1 MPQIDFE
8 KFTEK
13 IEWLTPLWFDEFTK
27 VSKLVDEAEGEGKLI
42 SIYAGPNTIDL
53 MKAVISD
60 DIDGLIAKEE
70 TNKLVYALRALERLG
85 YVLDYTRSRSIC
97 LKPPRLYRKD
107 LYTTFYWR
115 DNSNPSCFEAYIS
128 VPTSIAWSLISL
140 GYGLL
145 KPGQHKIFN
154 NKASMRPGY
163 EE

>member
-8 KFTEK
+8 KITEK
-13 IEWLTPLWFDEFTK
+13 IERYTPLWFDEFTK
-27 VSKLVDEAEGEGKLI
+27 ISKLVDEAEREGKLI
-42 SIYAGPNTIDL
+42 SVYASPNTVDL

-85 YVLDYTRSRSIC
+85 YVLDYTRNHSIY
-97 LKPPRLYRKD
+97 LKPPRLYRND
-107 LYTTFYWR
+107 LYTTFYWK
-115 DNSNPSCFEAYIS
+115 DNSIPSSFEAYIS
-128 VPTSIAWSLISL
+128 VSTGIAWPLISP

-154 NKASMRPGY
+154 SKASMRPDY

>member
-8 KFTEK
+8 KLTEK
-13 IEWLTPLWFDEFTK
+13 IDKFTPLWFDEFTK
-27 VSKLVDEAEGEGKLI
+27 MSKLVDKAEQEGKLI
-42 SIYAGPNTIDL
+42 DIYASPNTVDL

-70 TNKLVYALRALERLG
+70 TNNLVYALRALERLG
-85 YVLDYTRSRSIC
+85 YVLDYTRSHLIW
-97 LKPPRLYRKD
+97 LKPPRLYRNN
-107 LYTTFYWR
+107 LYATFYWK
-115 DNSNPSCFEAYIS
+115 DSSNPYSFEAYFS
-128 VPTSIAWSLISL
+128 VPTGLAWPLISL

-154 NKASMRPGY
+154 SKASMRPGY

>member
-8 KFTEK
+8 KITEK
-13 IEWLTPLWFDEFTK
+13 IERYTPLWFDEFTK
-27 VSKLVDEAEGEGKLI
+27 ISKLVDEAEREGKLI
-42 SIYAGPNTIDL
+42 SVYASPNTVDL

-85 YVLDYTRSRSIC
+85 YVLDYTRNHSIY
-97 LKPPRLYRKD
+97 LKPPRLYRND
-107 LYTTFYWR
+107 LYTTFHWK
-115 DNSNPSCFEAYIS
+115 DNSIPSSFEAYIS
-128 VPTSIAWSLISL
+128 VPTGIAWPLISL

-154 NKASMRPGY
+154 SKASMRPDY

>member
-13 IEWLTPLWFDEFTK
+13 IEKFTPLWFDEFTK
-27 VSKLVDEAEGEGKLI
+27 VSKLIDKAEGEGKLI
-42 SIYAGPNTIDL
+42 SIYASPNTVDL

-60 DIDGLIAKEE
+60 DIDSLLVNKE
-70 TNKLVYALRALERLG
+70 TNNLVYALRALERLG
-85 YVLDYTRSRSIC
+85 YVLDYTRNHSIC
-97 LKPPRLYRKD
+97 LKPPRLYRND
-107 LYTTFYWR
+107 LYTTFYWK
-115 DNSNPSCFEAYIS
+115 DNSNPASFEAYIS
-128 VPTSIAWSLISL
+128 VSTGIAWPLISL

-145 KPGQHKIFN
+145 KPGQHKIFS

>member
-8 KFTEK
+8 KLTEK
-13 IEWLTPLWFDEFTK
+13 IDKFTPLWFDEFTK

-42 SIYAGPNTIDL
+42 SVYASPNTVDL

-85 YVLDYTRSRSIC
+85 YVLDYTRNHSIC
-97 LKPPRLYRKD
+97 LKPPRLYRND
-107 LYTTFYWR
+107 LYTTFHWK
-115 DNSNPSCFEAYIS
+115 DNGIPSSFEAYIS

-145 KPGQHKIFN
+145 NPGKHKIFY
-154 NKASMRPGY
+154 NKASLRSGY

>member
-13 IEWLTPLWFDEFTK
+13 IEPFTPLWFSEFTR
-27 VSKLVDEAEGEGKLI
+27 VSKLVDEAEREGKLI
-42 SIYAGPNTIDL
+42 SIYASPNTVDL

-85 YVLDYTRSRSIC
+85 YVLDYTRNHSIF
-97 LKPPRLYRKD
+97 LKPPRLYRND
-107 LYTTFYWR
+107 LYTTFRWR
-115 DNSNPSCFEAYIS
+115 DNSSPSSFDAYIS
-128 VPTSIAWSLISL
+128 VSTGIAWPLISL

-145 KPGQHKIFN
+145 KPGQYKIFN

>member
-13 IEWLTPLWFDEFTK
+13 IELFTPLWFDEFTR
-27 VSKLVDEAEGEGKLI
+27 VRDLVDEAEGEGKLI
-42 SIYAGPNTIDL
+42 SIYASSNTVDL
-53 MKAVISD
+53 IKAVVSD
-60 DIDGLIAKEE
+60 DIDELIANRE

-85 YVLDYTRSRSIC
+85 YVLDYTRNHRIF
-97 LKPPRLYRKD
+97 LKPPNLYRND

-128 VPTSIAWSLISL
+128 VPTGIAWPLISL

-145 KPGQHKIFN
+145 KPGQHKIFC
-154 NKASMRPGY
+154 NKASLRPGY

>member
-8 KFTEK
+8 KSTEK
-13 IEWLTPLWFDEFTK
+13 IELFTPLWFDEFTR
-27 VSKLVDEAEGEGKLI
+27 VRKLVDKAEGEGKLI
-42 SIYAGPNTIDL
+42 SIYASPNTVDL

-60 DIDGLIAKEE
+60 DIDSLLVNKE
-70 TNKLVYALRALERLG
+70 TNHLVYALRALERLG
-85 YVLDYTRSRSIC
+85 YVLDYTRNHSIC
-97 LKPPRLYRKD
+97 LKPPRLYRND
-107 LYTTFYWR
+107 LYTTFHWK

-128 VPTSIAWSLISL
+128 VSTGIAWPLISL

-154 NKASMRPGY
+154 SKASMRPGY

>member
-8 KFTEK
+8 KLTEK
-13 IEWLTPLWFDEFTK
+13 LDRCTPLWFDEFTK
-27 VSKLVDEAEGEGKLI
+27 ISKLVDEAEREGKLI
-42 SIYAGPNTIDL
+42 SIYASPNTVDL

-60 DIDGLIAKEE
+60 DIDSLLVNKE
-70 TNKLVYALRALERLG
+70 TNNLVYALRALERLG
-85 YVLDYTRSRSIC
+85 YVLDYTRNHSIC
-97 LKPPRLYRKD
+97 LKPPKLYRND
-107 LYTTFYWR
+107 LYTTFYWK
-115 DNSNPSCFEAYIS
+115 DNSNSSSFEAYIS
-128 VPTSIAWSLISL
+128 VSTGIAWPLISL

>member
-13 IEWLTPLWFDEFTK
+13 IELFTPLWFDEFTK

-42 SIYAGPNTIDL
+42 SIYASPNTVDL

-60 DIDGLIAKEE
+60 DIDSLLVNKE
-70 TNKLVYALRALERLG
+70 TNNLVYALRALERLG
-85 YVLDYTRSRSIC
+85 YVLDYTRNHSIC
-97 LKPPRLYRKD
+97 LKPPRLYRND
-107 LYTTFYWR
+107 LYTTFHWK
-115 DNSNPSCFEAYIS
+115 DKVSPHLFEAYIS
-128 VPTSIAWSLISL
+128 VPTGIAWPLISL

-145 KPGQHKIFN
+145 KPGQHKIFDSN
-154 NKASMRPGY
+154 ASMRPGY

>member
-8 KFTEK
+8 KLTEK

-27 VSKLVDEAEGEGKLI
+27 VSKLVDEAEEEGKLI
-42 SIYAGPNTIDL
+42 SIYASPNTINL

-70 TNKLVYALRALERLG
+70 TNNLIYALRALERLG
-85 YVLDYTRSRSIC
+85 YVLDYTRNYFIC
-97 LKPPRLYRKD
+97 LKPPRLYRND
-107 LYTTFYWR
+107 LYATFYWR
-115 DNSNPSCFEAYIS
+115 DNSSPSSFEAYIS
-128 VPTSIAWSLISL
+128 VSTGIAWPLISL

-145 KPGQHKIFN
+145 KPGQHQIFC

>member
-13 IEWLTPLWFDEFTK
+13 IELFTPLWFDEFTR
-27 VSKLVDEAEGEGKLI
+27 VRDLVDEAEGEGKLI
-42 SIYAGPNTIDL
+42 SIYASPNTIDL
-53 MKAVISD
+53 IKAVVSD
-60 DIDGLIAKEE
+60 DIDELIANRE

-85 YVLDYTRSRSIC
+85 YVLDYTRNHRIF
-97 LKPPRLYRKD
+97 LKPPNLYRND

-128 VPTSIAWSLISL
+128 VPTGIAWPLISL

-145 KPGQHKIFN
+145 KPGQHKIFY
-154 NKASMRPGY
+154 NKASLRSGY

>member
-8 KFTEK
+8 KLTEK
-13 IEWLTPLWFDEFTK
+13 IEWLTLSWFDEFTK

-42 SIYAGPNTIDL
+42 SIYASPNTIDL
-53 MKAVISD
+53 IKAVVSN
-60 DIDGLIAKEE
+60 DIDGLIAKKE

-85 YVLDYTRSRSIC
+85 YVLDYTRNHRVF
-97 LKPPRLYRKD
+97 LKPPNLYRND

-115 DNSNPSCFEAYIS
+115 DNSDPSCFEAYIS
-128 VPTSIAWSLISL
+128 VPTGIAWTLISL

-145 KPGQHKIFN
+145 KPGQHKIFC
-154 NKASMRPGY
+154 NKASLRPGY